1 MLGLH
6 PNGNNM
12 AFVQARLHTSLVS
25 IVLQSVPNSV
35 QGTSETTTKHET
47 EG

>member
-12 AFVQARLHTSLVS
+12 MFVQARVYTSLVS
-25 IVLQSVPNSV
+25 IVPQRVPNSV